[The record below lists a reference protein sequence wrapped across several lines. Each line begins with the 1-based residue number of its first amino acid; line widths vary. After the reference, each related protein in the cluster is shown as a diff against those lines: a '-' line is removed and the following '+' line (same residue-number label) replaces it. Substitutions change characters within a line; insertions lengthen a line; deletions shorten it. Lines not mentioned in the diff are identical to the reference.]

1 LTFLFYALQIC
12 SRRSSTAQD
21 RRNAKHFSLPADHGN
36 LATRQIA
43 SVQHT
48 SFGSCAAVSLIAA

>member
-1 LTFLFYALQIC
+1 MRC
-12 SRRSSTAQD
+12 RSARANLKQRKTGVTLEQFA
-21 RRNAKHFSLPADHGN
+21 LPADHGN

-48 SFGSCAAVSLIAA
+48 S